1 MLKPRLVVKIKP
13 RVVIETEPPVK
24 PKKLVVKLK
33 PRTTEPE
40 PPLLKDGLER
50 ETPVVIPW
58 ETIPLRE
65 LPAKVSPMLLS
76 VYSKAIWTHQS
87 ELLVSEKYDGWRV
100 YYRNGVFHTR
110 SGKRIPVPARFY
122 EILAPFRHLDFDGE
136 LWLGYGTMSSAGRDD
151 DDTTEC
157 GKTFGT
163 SASIIGG
170 LTREDLRFKVFDLP
184 NVNLPYMARYTLL
197 QLIFHL
203 IHQKT
208 PDSPIQLVEQKV
220 CKSHSE
226 VQTFF
231 QEVIDRRGEGVV
243 VRPLDVGYQMGIR
256 HPYVMKL
263 KEHNSIDATVVDYF
277 LTERGLET
285 RQRLETMA
293 PKDPISGDSTDKGFV
308 SSLVCRTLES
318 AETKEGII
326 FKVSFRGTNPPPIGS
341 VITVR
346 FSQWSPYGLPKFPVF
361 VCIRDSSDMSV
372 PKKEAIARVPLERT
386 VAKKPAK
393 ERVVEYMSEKKDYYL
408 SAPNCRGLIKA
419 TEYRKGETPVELNP
433 GEFLFWENEKGT
445 WYKIMRAKRIDS
457 VYCSCDAWKYQRLA
471 PALRSCK
478 HIRAI
483 F

>member
-1 MLKPRLVVKIKP
+1 
-13 RVVIETEPPVK
+13 
-24 PKKLVVKLK
+24 
-33 PRTTEPE
+33 
-40 PPLLKDGLER
+40 
-50 ETPVVIPW
+50 
-58 ETIPLRE
+58 
-65 LPAKVSPMLLS
+65 MLLS

-203 IHQKT
+203 ILQKT

-231 QEVIDRRGEGVV
+231 QEVIDRRGEGAV

-361 VCIRDSSDMSV
+361 VCIRDSSDMSE
-372 PKKEAIARVPLERT
+372 PKKEVIARVPVERT

>member
-1 MLKPRLVVKIKP
+1 MR
-13 RVVIETEPPVK
+13 PV
-24 PKKLVVKLK
+24 PEELKLK
-33 PRTTEPE
+33 PKTTEPE
-40 PPLLKDGLER
+40 PPVLP

-151 DDTTEC
+151 ETPSNKDGLEREHRSPERAPQAREGQTLVSLDDME

-203 IHQKT
+203 ILQKT

-231 QEVIDRRGEGVV
+231 QEVIDRRGEGAV

-277 LTERGLET
+277 LSERGLET
-285 RQRLETMA
+285 RERLETTTGVG
-293 PKDPISGDSTDKGFV
+293 GDNGFV

-326 FKVSFRGTNPPPIGS
+326 FKVSFRGTHPPPIGS

-361 VCIRDSSDMSV
+361 VCIRDSSDMSE
-372 PKKEAIARVPLERT
+372 PKKEVEPITRT

>member
-13 RVVIETEPPVK
+13 RVVVEPEVK
-24 PKKLVVKLK
+24 PKKLVVSIHKMRSVPEELKLK
-33 PRTTEPE
+33 SKTTV
-40 PPLLKDGLER
+40 

-136 LWLGYGTMSSAGRDD
+136 LWLGYGTMSSVGREE
-151 DDTTEC
+151 DTAED
-157 GKTFGT
+157 GKIFGT

-170 LTREDLRFKVFDLP
+170 LTRDDLRFKVFDLP

-203 IHQKT
+203 ILGKT

-263 KEHNSIDATVVDYF
+263 KEHNSIDATVIDYF
-277 LTERGLET
+277 LSARGQET
-285 RQRLETMA
+285 RERLETTTGVG
-293 PKDPISGDSTDKGFV
+293 GDNGFV

-326 FKVSFRGTNPPPIGS
+326 FKVSFRGTHPPPIGS

-361 VCIRDSSDMSV
+361 VCIRDSSDMSE
-372 PKKEAIARVPLERT
+372 PKSMETKEVTRSY

-393 ERVVEYMSEKKDYYL
+393 EKVVEYMSEKKDYYL

-419 TEYRKGETPVELNP
+419 MEYKKGETPVELNP
-433 GEFLFWENEKGT
+433 GEFLFWENEKGN

-457 VYCSCDAWKYQRLA
+457 VYCSCDAWKFQRLA

>member
-40 PPLLKDGLER
+40 PPV
-50 ETPVVIPW
+50 PVVIPW

-151 DDTTEC
+151 DDME

-203 IHQKT
+203 ILQKT

-277 LTERGLET
+277 LSERGLET
-285 RQRLETMA
+285 RERLETTTGVG
-293 PKDPISGDSTDKGFV
+293 GDNGFV

-326 FKVSFRGTNPPPIGS
+326 FKVSFRGTHPPPIGS

-372 PKKEAIARVPLERT
+372 PKKEVEPITRT

>member
-1 MLKPRLVVKIKP
+1 MSKFVVKIKP
-13 RVVIETEPPVK
+13 RVVVEEVPVTKKKFIVKLPSK
-24 PKKLVVKLK
+24 PK
-33 PRTTEPE
+33 EPAV
-40 PPLLKDGLER
+40 
-50 ETPVVIPW
+50 ETMISIPW
-58 ETIPLRE
+58 DVVPLRE
-65 LPAKVSPMLLS
+65 MPAKVSPMLLS
-76 VYSKAIWTHQS
+76 VYSKAIWKHQS

-110 SGKRIPVPARFY
+110 SGKRIAVPPRFY
-122 EILAPFRHLDFDGE
+122 EILAPYRHLEFDGE
-136 LWLGYGTMSSAGRDD
+136 LWLGYGTMSSVGRDED
-151 DDTTEC
+151 SEDMA

-197 QLIFHL
+197 QLIFRDIL
-203 IHQKT
+203 LKT
-208 PDSPIQLVEQKV
+208 PDSPIQLVQQTV
-220 CKSHSE
+220 CKSHE
-226 VQTFF
+226 ELQTYFE
-231 QEVIDRRGEGVV
+231 EVIGRKGEGVV

-263 KEHNSIDATVVDYF
+263 KEHNSIDAEVIDYF
-277 LTERGLET
+277 LTKTGLET
-285 RQRLETMA
+285 RKRLEAQT
-293 PKDPISGDSTDKGFV
+293 KSEEDGFV

-318 AETKEGII
+318 AETKAGII
-326 FKVSFRGTNPPPIGS
+326 FKVSFRGLCPPPIGS

-361 VCIRDSSDMSV
+361 VCIRD
-372 PKKEAIARVPLERT
+372 EADRSTVSEPTKTASMVSMV

-393 ERVVEYMSEKKDYYL
+393 EKVVEYMSEKKDYYL

-419 TEYRKGETPVELNP
+419 KEYVKGETPVELNP
-433 GEFLFWENEKGT
+433 GEYLFWENEKGT
-445 WYKIMRAKRIDS
+445 WYKIARAKRIDS
-457 VYCSCDAWKYQRLA
+457 VYCSCDAWKFQRLA